1 MPINFENKQGF
12 ENSQKLLQ
20 EFSNMNPEAT
30 DEEVKAKY
38 TEYMNAY
45 SEELANAIR
54 KDIKNET
61 GDNAVLNARKV
72 NRLTNEEKKF
82 YNALVSEDHVNTD
95 TNWKDGE
102 LLPETVVDRIFEDI
116 ETDHP
121 LLKHINIE
129 RTGLKTRVIR
139 SITEGQV
146 VWGKIFGEIRGQ
158 LEASFYEQDIS
169 LGKATAFVVVPKD
182 LKDAGVQWVDRFV
195 RAQIKE
201 AFAVAI
207 EKTAIQGEGKAKDQP
222 VGLLNEI
229 NRTNGAVSAKPSA
242 GTLTLE
248 TPEISIKEI
257 GNIISNLSIKEY
269 YDKDGNVKHTKGA
282 NVLNN
287 VVIALNPVD
296 YIYTGVAFMQVHN
309 GAFVSPIPFNVT
321 FEQSEFVPKGKAVAY
336 DKSRYHFYAGSDV
349 IVREFD
355 QTLALEDMDL
365 FTAKQFLYAEP
376 DDNKTS
382 FVYDVDFTSHGA
394 PTNGGSETPEVP
406 EG

>member
-1 MPINFENKQGF
+1 MAIDLENKEQF
-12 ENSQKLLQ
+12 QNSQELLKQ
-20 EFSNMNPEAT
+20 FSNMNPKAS
-30 DEEVKAKY
+30 DEEVKEKY

-45 SEELANAIR
+45 SEDLANAIR
-54 KDIKNET
+54 KDMQKEQ
-61 GDNAVLNARKV
+61 GDNSVLNSRNV

-116 ETDHP
+116 ESEHP
-121 LLKHINIE
+121 LLNHINIQ

-139 SITEGQV
+139 SVPEGQV

-158 LEASFYEQDIS
+158 LEATFFEQDVT

-182 LKDAGVQWVDRFV
+182 LKDAGVQWVDRYV
-195 RAQIKE
+195 RLQIKE

-207 EKTAIQGEGKAKDQP
+207 EKTAIQGLGKAQDQP
-222 VGLLNEI
+222 VGLMKEI
-229 NRTNGAVSAKPSA
+229 NRSNGAVSDKAVA
-242 GTLTLE
+242 GTLTLKDPD
-248 TPEISIKEI
+248 TSIREI
-257 GNIISNLSIKEY
+257 GDVIKNLSTKEF
-269 YDKDGNVKHTKGA
+269 YDKDGNVKTSKGA

-287 VVIALNPVD
+287 VVIALNPAD
-296 YIYTGVAFMQVHN
+296 YIYTGVAFMQLHN
-309 GAFVSPIPFNVT
+309 GSYVSPIPFNMT
-321 FEQSEFVPKGKAVAY
+321 FEQSEFVPQGKAVAF
-336 DKSRYHFYAGSDV
+336 DKTRYNFYAGSEV

-365 FTAKQFLYAEP
+365 YTAKQFLYAEP

-382 FVYDVDFTSHGA
+382 FVYDVDFSTLGA
-394 PTNGGSETPEVP
+394 PKATDASPQA
-406 EG
+406 

>member
-1 MPINFENKQGF
+1 MAIDLENKEQF
-12 ENSQKLLQ
+12 QNSQELLKQ
-20 EFSNMNPEAT
+20 FSNMNPKAS
-30 DEEVKAKY
+30 DEEVKEKY

-45 SEELANAIR
+45 SEDLANAIR
-54 KDIKNET
+54 KDMQKEQ
-61 GDNAVLNARKV
+61 GDNSVLNSRNV

-116 ETDHP
+116 ESEHP
-121 LLKHINIE
+121 LLNHINIQ

-139 SITEGQV
+139 SVPEGQV

-158 LEASFYEQDIS
+158 LEATFFEQDVT

-182 LKDAGVQWVDRFV
+182 LKDAGVQWVDRYV
-195 RAQIKE
+195 RLQIKE

-207 EKTAIQGEGKAKDQP
+207 EKTAIQGLGKAQDQP
-222 VGLLNEI
+222 VGLMKEI
-229 NRTNGAVSAKPSA
+229 NRSNGAVSDKAVA
-242 GTLTLE
+242 GTLTLKDPD
-248 TPEISIKEI
+248 TSIREI
-257 GNIISNLSIKEY
+257 GDVIKNLSIKEF
-269 YDKDGNVKHTKGA
+269 YDKDGNVKTSKGA

-287 VVIALNPVD
+287 VVIALNPAD
-296 YIYTGVAFMQVHN
+296 YIYTGVAFMQLHN
-309 GAFVSPIPFNVT
+309 GSYVSPIPFNMT
-321 FEQSEFVPKGKAVAY
+321 FEQSEFVPQGKAVAF
-336 DKSRYHFYAGSDV
+336 DKTRYNFYAGSEV

-365 FTAKQFLYAEP
+365 YTAKQFLYAEP

-382 FVYDVDFTSHGA
+382 FVYDVDFSTLGA
-394 PTNGGSETPEVP
+394 PKATDASPQA
-406 EG
+406 

>member
-1 MPINFENKQGF
+1 MAIDLENKEQF
-12 ENSQKLLQ
+12 QNSQELLKQ
-20 EFSNMNPEAT
+20 FSNMNPKAS
-30 DEEVKAKY
+30 DEEVKEKY

-45 SEELANAIR
+45 SEDLANAIR
-54 KDIKNET
+54 KDMQKEQ
-61 GDNAVLNARKV
+61 GDNSVLNSRNV

-116 ETDHP
+116 ESEHP
-121 LLKHINIE
+121 LLKYINIQ

-139 SITEGQV
+139 SVPEGQV

-158 LEASFYEQDIS
+158 LEATFYEQDVT

-182 LKDAGVQWVDRFV
+182 LKDAGVQWVDRYV
-195 RAQIKE
+195 RLQIKE

-207 EKTAIQGEGKAKDQP
+207 EKTAIQGLGKAQDQP
-222 VGLLNEI
+222 VGLMKEI
-229 NRTNGAVSAKPSA
+229 NRSNGAVSDKTVA
-242 GTLTLE
+242 GTLTLKDPD
-248 TPEISIKEI
+248 TSIREI
-257 GNIISNLSIKEY
+257 GDVIKNLSIKEF
-269 YDKDGNVKHTKGA
+269 YDKDGNVKTSKGA

-287 VVIALNPVD
+287 VVIALNPAD
-296 YIYTGVAFMQVHN
+296 YIYTGVAFMQLHN
-309 GAFVSPIPFNVT
+309 GSYVSPIPFNMT
-321 FEQSEFVPKGKAVAY
+321 FEQSEFVPQGKAVAF
-336 DKSRYHFYAGSDV
+336 DKTRYNFYAGSEV

-365 FTAKQFLYAEP
+365 YTAKQFLYAEP

-382 FVYDVDFTSHGA
+382 FVYDVDFSTLGA
-394 PTNGGSETPEVP
+394 PKATDASPQA
-406 EG
+406 

>member
-1 MPINFENKQGF
+1 MAIDLENREQF
-12 ENSQKLLQ
+12 QNSQELLKQ
-20 EFSNMNPEAT
+20 FSNMNPQAS
-30 DEEVKAKY
+30 DEEVKEKY

-45 SEELANAIR
+45 SEDLANAIR
-54 KDIKNET
+54 KDMQKEQ
-61 GDNAVLNARKV
+61 GDNSVLNSRNV

-116 ETDHP
+116 ESEHP
-121 LLKHINIE
+121 LLKYINIQ

-139 SITEGQV
+139 SVPEGQV

-158 LEASFYEQDIS
+158 LEATFYEQDVT

-182 LKDAGVQWVDRFV
+182 LKDAGVQWVDRYV
-195 RAQIKE
+195 RLQIKE

-207 EKTAIQGEGKAKDQP
+207 EKTAIQGLGKAQDQP
-222 VGLLNEI
+222 VGLMKEI
-229 NRTNGAVSAKPSA
+229 NRSNGAVSDKAVA
-242 GTLTLE
+242 GTLTLKDPD
-248 TPEISIKEI
+248 TSIREI
-257 GNIISNLSIKEY
+257 GDVIKNLSIKEF
-269 YDKDGNVKHTKGA
+269 YDKDGNVKTSKGA

-287 VVIALNPVD
+287 VVIALNPAD
-296 YIYTGVAFMQVHN
+296 YIYTGVAFMQLHN
-309 GAFVSPIPFNVT
+309 GSYVSPIPFNMT
-321 FEQSEFVPKGKAVAY
+321 FEQSEFVPQGKAVAF
-336 DKSRYHFYAGSDV
+336 DKTRYNFYAGSEV

-365 FTAKQFLYAEP
+365 YTAKQFLYAEP

-382 FVYDVDFTSHGA
+382 FVYDVDFSTLGA
-394 PTNGGSETPEVP
+394 PKATDASPQA
-406 EG
+406 

>member
-1 MPINFENKQGF
+1 MAIDLENKEQF
-12 ENSQKLLQ
+12 QNSQELLKQ
-20 EFSNMNPEAT
+20 FSNMNPKAS
-30 DEEVKAKY
+30 DEEVKEKY

-45 SEELANAIR
+45 SKDLANAIR
-54 KDIKNET
+54 KDMQKEQ
-61 GDNAVLNARKV
+61 GDNSVLNSRNV

-116 ETDHP
+116 ESEHP
-121 LLKHINIE
+121 LLKYINIQ

-139 SITEGQV
+139 SVPEGQV

-158 LEASFYEQDIS
+158 LEATFFEQDVT

-182 LKDAGVQWVDRFV
+182 LKDAGVQWVDRYV
-195 RAQIKE
+195 RLQIKE

-207 EKTAIQGEGKAKDQP
+207 EKTAIQGLGKAQDQP
-222 VGLLNEI
+222 VGLMKEI
-229 NRTNGAVSAKPSA
+229 NRSNGAVSDKAVA
-242 GTLTLE
+242 GTLTLKDPD
-248 TPEISIKEI
+248 TSIREI
-257 GNIISNLSIKEY
+257 GDVIKNLSTKEF
-269 YDKDGNVKHTKGA
+269 YDKDGNVKTSKGA

-287 VVIALNPVD
+287 VVIALNPAD
-296 YIYTGVAFMQVHN
+296 YIYTGVAFMQLHN
-309 GAFVSPIPFNVT
+309 GSYVSPIPFNMT
-321 FEQSEFVPKGKAVAY
+321 FEQSEFVPQGKAVAF
-336 DKSRYHFYAGSDV
+336 DKTRYNFYAGSEV

-365 FTAKQFLYAEP
+365 YTAKQFLYAEP

-382 FVYDVDFTSHGA
+382 FVYDVDFSTLGA
-394 PTNGGSETPEVP
+394 PKATDASPQA
-406 EG
+406 

>member
-1 MPINFENKQGF
+1 MAIDLENKEQF
-12 ENSQKLLQ
+12 QNSQELLKQ
-20 EFSNMNPEAT
+20 FSNMNPKAS
-30 DEEVKAKY
+30 DEEVKEKY

-45 SEELANAIR
+45 SEDLANAIR
-54 KDIKNET
+54 KDMQKEQ
-61 GDNAVLNARKV
+61 GDNAVLNSRKV

-116 ETDHP
+116 ESEHP
-121 LLKHINIE
+121 LLNHINIQ

-139 SITEGQV
+139 SVPEGQV

-158 LEASFYEQDIS
+158 LEATFFEQDVT

-182 LKDAGVQWVDRFV
+182 LKDAGVQWVDRYV
-195 RAQIKE
+195 RLQIKE

-207 EKTAIQGEGKAKDQP
+207 EKTAIQGLGKAQDQP
-222 VGLLNEI
+222 VGLMKEI
-229 NRTNGAVSAKPSA
+229 NRSNGAVSDKAVA
-242 GTLTLE
+242 GTLTLKDPD
-248 TPEISIKEI
+248 TSIREI
-257 GNIISNLSIKEY
+257 GDVIKNLSIKEF
-269 YDKDGNVKHTKGA
+269 YDKDGNVKTSKGA

-287 VVIALNPVD
+287 VVIALNPAD
-296 YIYTGVAFMQVHN
+296 YIYTGVAFMQLHN
-309 GAFVSPIPFNVT
+309 GSYVSPIPFNMT
-321 FEQSEFVPKGKAVAY
+321 FEQSEFVPQGKAVAF
-336 DKSRYHFYAGSDV
+336 DKTRYNFYAGSEV

-365 FTAKQFLYAEP
+365 YTAKQFLYAEP

-382 FVYDVDFTSHGA
+382 FVYDVDFSTLGA
-394 PTNGGSETPEVP
+394 PKADDASPQA
-406 EG
+406 

>member
-1 MPINFENKQGF
+1 MAIDLENKEQF
-12 ENSQKLLQ
+12 QNSQELLKQ
-20 EFSNMNPEAT
+20 FSNMNPKAS
-30 DEEVKAKY
+30 DEEVKEKY

-45 SEELANAIR
+45 SEDLANAIR
-54 KDIKNET
+54 KDMQKEQ
-61 GDNAVLNARKV
+61 GDNSILNSRNV

-116 ETDHP
+116 ESEHP
-121 LLKHINIE
+121 LLNHINIQ

-139 SITEGQV
+139 SVPEGQV

-158 LEASFYEQDIS
+158 LEATFFEQDVT

-182 LKDAGVQWVDRFV
+182 LKDAGVQWVDRYV
-195 RAQIKE
+195 RLQIKE

-207 EKTAIQGEGKAKDQP
+207 EKTAIQGLGKAQDQP
-222 VGLLNEI
+222 VGLMKEI
-229 NRTNGAVSAKPSA
+229 NRSNGAVSDKAVA
-242 GTLTLE
+242 GTLTLKDPD
-248 TPEISIKEI
+248 TSIREI
-257 GNIISNLSIKEY
+257 GDVIKNLSTKEF
-269 YDKDGNVKHTKGA
+269 YDKDGNVKTSKGA

-287 VVIALNPVD
+287 VVIALNPAD
-296 YIYTGVAFMQVHN
+296 YIYTGVAFMQLHN
-309 GAFVSPIPFNVT
+309 GSYVSPIPFNMT
-321 FEQSEFVPKGKAVAY
+321 FEQSEFVPQGKAVAF
-336 DKSRYHFYAGSDV
+336 DKTRYNFYAGSEV

-365 FTAKQFLYAEP
+365 YTAKQFLYAEP

-382 FVYDVDFTSHGA
+382 FVYDVDFSTLGA
-394 PTNGGSETPEVP
+394 PKATDASPQA
-406 EG
+406 